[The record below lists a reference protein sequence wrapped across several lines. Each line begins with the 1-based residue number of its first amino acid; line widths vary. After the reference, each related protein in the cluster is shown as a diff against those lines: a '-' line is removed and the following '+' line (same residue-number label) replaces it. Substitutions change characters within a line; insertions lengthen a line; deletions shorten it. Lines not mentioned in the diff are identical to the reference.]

1 MEISLQRNFGE
12 LGSSKMSK
20 KSLSSSVASKPTGS
34 AFNALSSALGAGM
47 GNMMN
52 SGEGDLAD
60 LRLDQIYV
68 GPQIRVQF
76 EDELNSNA
84 EMDASVSKHGVF
96 QSILVRPTPDG
107 PREYALVAGERR
119 YRSSERT
126 GKTTIPA
133 LIREMTEEEAVVFQM
148 QENIQ
153 RKNLTQIEIAKRLQA
168 DLEEAGGSVEAVMA
182 KNNKSRAW
190 VSKWLA
196 LTTLDEQATRVIAES
211 ISSDLEVIGMVKT
224 VENLDPVAAAQMVD
238 ELKETRG
245 KQDAREVAAKHK
257 EIVKPS
263 KKDKSQKQGE
273 KATAKDQAAK
283 QPGAVTSPNFAEA
296 KILNAQPDSEPWPFP
311 DHYTEHASTQTDT
324 APTAALAATQEQE
337 SGADEH
343 RAPTGLGPAFPPSIL
358 TDGYELI
365 LTKGLA
371 PKEFLASLS
380 EQEKSD
386 VQEWLESF
394 YIAGRDSKNIAL
406 GLIQGLRQGTFS
418 QDGAGAF
425 AMLAFIQGGDSSVT
439 KFDTLNVLG
448 LAKP

>member
-1 MEISLQRNFGE
+1 
-12 LGSSKMSK
+12 MSK
-20 KSLSSSVASKPTGS
+20 KSLSSSVAPKATGN
-34 AFNALSSALGAGM
+34 AFNALSSVLGAGM

-52 SGEGDLAD
+52 SGDGELAD

-76 EDELNSNA
+76 EDESNSND
-84 EMDASVSKHGVF
+84 EMDASVAKHGVF
-96 QSILVRPTPDG
+96 QSILVRPTPNG
-107 PREYALVAGERR
+107 PKEYALVAGERR

-168 DLEEAGGSVEAVMA
+168 DLEEAGGNVEAVMA
-182 KNNKSRAW
+182 KNSKSRAW

-224 VENLDPVAAAQMVD
+224 VENIDPAAAAQMVD

-245 KQDAREVAAKHK
+245 KQDAREIAAKHK

-273 KATAKDQAAK
+273 KATPKDQSAK
-283 QPGAVTSPNFAEA
+283 EPGAVTGANFAEA
-296 KILNAQPDSEPWPFP
+296 KSSDAQPGDKTWPYP
-311 DHYTEHASTQTDT
+311 DRYVAKVPNQDQE
-324 APTAALAATQEQE
+324 ALTTPSVTTSDERPD
-337 SGADEH
+337 ADD
-343 RAPTGLGPAFPPSIL
+343 AKTPVGPGPAFAPSSL
-358 TDGYELI
+358 TDGYNLI
-365 LTKGLA
+365 LTKGLS
-371 PKEFLASLS
+371 PKDFLSSLS
-380 EQEKSD
+380 EQEKTD

-394 YIAGRDSKNIAL
+394 YTAGRDTKNVAL

-418 QDGAGAF
+418 TEGAGAF
-425 AMLAFIQGGDSSVT
+425 AMLAFIQGGDSAVT
-439 KFDTLNVLG
+439 KFDALNVLG

>member
-1 MEISLQRNFGE
+1 
-12 LGSSKMSK
+12 MSK
-20 KSLSSSVASKPTGS
+20 KSLSSSVAPKATGN
-34 AFNALSSALGAGM
+34 AFNALSSVLGAGM

-52 SGEGDLAD
+52 SGDGELAD

-76 EDELNSNA
+76 EDESNSND
-84 EMDASVSKHGVF
+84 EMDASVAKHGVF
-96 QSILVRPTPDG
+96 QSILVRPTPNG
-107 PREYALVAGERR
+107 PKEYALVAGERR

-168 DLEEAGGSVEAVMA
+168 DLEEAGGNVEAVMA
-182 KNNKSRAW
+182 KNSKSRAW

-224 VENLDPVAAAQMVD
+224 VENIDPAAAAQMVD

-245 KQDAREVAAKHK
+245 KQDAREIAAKHK

-273 KATAKDQAAK
+273 KATPKDQSAK
-283 QPGAVTSPNFAEA
+283 EPGAVTGANFAEA
-296 KILNAQPDSEPWPFP
+296 KSSDAQPGDKTWPYP
-311 DHYTEHASTQTDT
+311 DRYIEK
-324 APTAALAATQEQE
+324 APKQDQEALTTSSATTN
-337 SGADEH
+337 DE
-343 RAPTGLGPAFPPSIL
+343 RPDANDAKTPVGPGPAFAPSSL
-358 TDGYELI
+358 TNGYNLI
-365 LTKGLA
+365 LTKGLS
-371 PKEFLASLS
+371 PKDFLSSLS
-380 EQEKSD
+380 EQEKTD

-394 YIAGRDSKNIAL
+394 YTAGRDTKNVAL

-418 QDGAGAF
+418 PEGAGAF
-425 AMLAFIQGGDSSVT
+425 AMLAFIQGGDSAVT
-439 KFDTLNVLG
+439 KFDALNVLG

>member
-1 MEISLQRNFGE
+1 MN
-12 LGSSKMSK
+12 K
-20 KSLSSSVASKPTGS
+20 KSLSSSVAPKATGN
-34 AFNALSSALGAGM
+34 AFNALSSVLGAGM
-47 GNMMN
+47 GNLMN
-52 SGEGDLAD
+52 SGDGELAD

-76 EDELNSNA
+76 EDESNSNA
-84 EMDASVSKHGVF
+84 EMDASVAKHGVF
-96 QSILVRPTPDG
+96 QSILVRPTPNG
-107 PREYALVAGERR
+107 PKEYALVAGERR

-133 LIREMTEEEAVVFQM
+133 LIREMTEEEAVVIQL

-224 VENLDPVAAAQMVD
+224 VENIDPAAAAVMVD

-245 KQDAREVAAKHK
+245 KQDAREIAAKHK
-257 EIVKPS
+257 EVVKPS
-263 KKDKSQKQGE
+263 KKDKSEKQGE
-273 KATAKDQAAK
+273 KATPKDQSAK
-283 QPGAVTSPNFAEA
+283 EAGAVTEANFAEA
-296 KILNAQPDSEPWPFP
+296 KSPDAQAGDKTWPYPDRYVAQAPNQAQEAVTTPTVTTN
-311 DHYTEHASTQTDT
+311 DEKQDADDT
-324 APTAALAATQEQE
+324 KTPV
-337 SGADEH
+337 G
-343 RAPTGLGPAFPPSIL
+343 PGPAFAPSSL
-358 TDGYELI
+358 TDGYNLI
-365 LTKGLA
+365 LTKGLS
-371 PKEFLASLS
+371 PKDFLSSLS
-380 EQEKSD
+380 EQEKTD

-394 YIAGRDSKNIAL
+394 YTAGRDTKNVAL

-418 QDGAGAF
+418 TEGAGAF
-425 AMLAFIQGGDSSVT
+425 AMLAFIQGGDSAVT
-439 KFDTLNVLG
+439 KFDALNVLG

>member
-1 MEISLQRNFGE
+1 
-12 LGSSKMSK
+12 MSK
-20 KSLSSSVASKPTGS
+20 KSLSSSVAPKATGN
-34 AFNALSSALGAGM
+34 AFNALSSILGAGM

-52 SGEGDLAD
+52 SGDGELAD

-76 EDELNSNA
+76 EDESNSNA
-84 EMDASVSKHGVF
+84 EMDASVTKHGVF
-96 QSILVRPTPDG
+96 QSILVRPTPNG
-107 PREYALVAGERR
+107 PKEYALVAGERR

-126 GKTTIPA
+126 GKITIPA
-133 LIREMTEEEAVVFQM
+133 LIREMTEDEAVVFQM

-224 VENLDPVAAAQMVD
+224 VENIDPAAAAEMVD

-245 KQDAREVAAKHK
+245 KQDAREIAAKHK

-263 KKDKSQKQGE
+263 KKDKSQKQGA
-273 KATAKDQAAK
+273 KATPKDQSAK
-283 QPGAVTSPNFAEA
+283 EPGAITEANFAEA
-296 KILNAQPDSEPWPFP
+296 KSPDAQADDKTWPYPDRYVGQVPKQAE
-311 DHYTEHASTQTDT
+311 E
-324 APTAALAATQEQE
+324 ALTTPPVTTNDEKQD
-337 SGADEH
+337 ADD
-343 RAPTGLGPAFPPSIL
+343 AKTPVGPGPAFAPSSL
-358 TDGYELI
+358 TDGYNLI
-365 LTKGLA
+365 LTKGLS
-371 PKEFLASLS
+371 PKDFLSSLS
-380 EQEKSD
+380 EQEKTD

-394 YIAGRDSKNIAL
+394 YTAGRDTKNVAL

-418 QDGAGAF
+418 TEGAGAF
-425 AMLAFIQGGDSSVT
+425 AMLAFIQGGDSAVT
-439 KFDTLNVLG
+439 KFDALNVLG

>member
-1 MEISLQRNFGE
+1 
-12 LGSSKMSK
+12 MSK
-20 KSLSSSVASKPTGS
+20 KSLSSSVAPKATGN
-34 AFNALSSALGAGM
+34 AFNALSSVLGAGM

-52 SGEGDLAD
+52 SGDGELAD

-68 GPQIRVQF
+68 GLQIRVQF
-76 EDELNSNA
+76 EDESNSND
-84 EMDASVSKHGVF
+84 EMDASVAKHGVF
-96 QSILVRPTPDG
+96 QSILVRPTPNG
-107 PREYALVAGERR
+107 PKEYALVAGERR

-168 DLEEAGGSVEAVMA
+168 DLEEAGGNVEAVMA
-182 KNNKSRAW
+182 KNSKSRAW

-196 LTTLDEQATRVIAES
+196 LTTLDEQAMRVIAES

-224 VENLDPVAAAQMVD
+224 VENIDPAAAAQMVD

-245 KQDAREVAAKHK
+245 KQDAREIAAKHK

-273 KATAKDQAAK
+273 KASPKDQSAK
-283 QPGAVTSPNFAEA
+283 EPGAVTGANFAEA
-296 KILNAQPDSEPWPFP
+296 KSSDAQPGDKTWPYP
-311 DHYTEHASTQTDT
+311 DRYIAQAPKQDQEALTTPSVTTSDERPHADDAKT
-324 APTAALAATQEQE
+324 PV
-337 SGADEH
+337 G
-343 RAPTGLGPAFPPSIL
+343 PGPAFAPSSL
-358 TDGYELI
+358 TDGYNLI
-365 LTKGLA
+365 LTKGLS
-371 PKEFLASLS
+371 PKDFLSSLS
-380 EQEKSD
+380 EQEKTD

-394 YIAGRDSKNIAL
+394 YTAGCDTKNVAL

-418 QDGAGAF
+418 TEGAGAF
-425 AMLAFIQGGDSSVT
+425 AMLAFIQGGDSAVT
-439 KFDTLNVLG
+439 KFDALNVLG

>member
-1 MEISLQRNFGE
+1 MEISLQQYFGE
-12 LGSSKMSK
+12 LGSSKMNK
-20 KSLSSSVASKPTGS
+20 KSLSSSVAPKANGS
-34 AFNALSSALGAGM
+34 AFNALSSVLGAGM

-52 SGEGDLAD
+52 SGEGELAD

-76 EDELNSNA
+76 EDELNSND
-84 EMDASVSKHGVF
+84 EMDASVAKHGVF

-107 PREYALVAGERR
+107 PKEYALVAGERR

-126 GKTTIPA
+126 GKATIPA

-168 DLEEAGGSVEAVMA
+168 DLDEAGGSVEAVMA

-190 VSKWLA
+190 VSKWLS

-211 ISSDLEVIGMVKT
+211 ISSDVEVIGMVKT
-224 VENLDPVAAAQMVD
+224 VENLDPAAAEKMVD

-245 KQDAREVAAKHK
+245 KQDARVVAAKHK

-263 KKDKSQKQGE
+263 KKDKAQKQGE
-273 KATAKDQAAK
+273 KATAKDQSAK
-283 QPGAVTSPNFAEA
+283 EPGAVTAPNFAEA
-296 KILNAQPDSEPWPFP
+296 KPSDAQVADNPWPYP
-311 DHYTEHASTQTDT
+311 DHYTAQAPKQAQA
-324 APTAALAATQEQE
+324 APTAAPVAMNVEGKGTDE
-337 SGADEH
+337 SEASNG
-343 RAPTGLGPAFPPSIL
+343 PGPAFPPSSL
-358 TDGYELI
+358 NDGYDLI

-371 PKEFLASLS
+371 PKDFLASLS
-380 EQEKSD
+380 EREKSD

-394 YIAGRDSKNIAL
+394 YVVGRDSKNVAL
-406 GLIQGLRQGTFS
+406 GLIHGLRQGTFGTE
-418 QDGAGAF
+418 GAGAF

-439 KFDTLNVLG
+439 KFDALNVLG

>member
-1 MEISLQRNFGE
+1 
-12 LGSSKMSK
+12 MSK
-20 KSLSSSVASKPTGS
+20 KSLSSSVAPKATGN
-34 AFNALSSALGAGM
+34 AFNALSSVLGAGM

-52 SGEGDLAD
+52 SGDGELAD

-76 EDELNSNA
+76 EDESNSND
-84 EMDASVSKHGVF
+84 EMDASVAKHGVF
-96 QSILVRPTPDG
+96 QSILVRPTPNG
-107 PREYALVAGERR
+107 PKEYALVAGERR

-168 DLEEAGGSVEAVMA
+168 DLEEAGGNVEAVMA

-224 VENLDPVAAAQMVD
+224 VENIDPAAAAQMVD

-245 KQDAREVAAKHK
+245 KQDAREIAAKHK

-273 KATAKDQAAK
+273 KATPKDHSEK
-283 QPGAVTSPNFAEA
+283 EPGAVTRANFAEA
-296 KILNAQPDSEPWPFP
+296 KSSDAQAGDETWPYPDG
-311 DHYTEHASTQTDT
+311 YVAQ
-324 APTAALAATQEQE
+324 APKQAQEALTPPPETTNDKKHDAVAAKTPV
-337 SGADEH
+337 G
-343 RAPTGLGPAFPPSIL
+343 PGPAFAPSSL
-358 TDGYELI
+358 TDGYNLI
-365 LTKGLA
+365 STKGLS
-371 PKEFLASLS
+371 PKDFLSSLS
-380 EQEKSD
+380 EQEKTG

-394 YIAGRDSKNIAL
+394 YTAGRDTKNVAL

-418 QDGAGAF
+418 TEGAGAF
-425 AMLAFIQGGDSSVT
+425 AMLAFIQGGDSAVT
-439 KFDTLNVLG
+439 KFDALNVLG